1 VASVTVAERTAEAGI
16 EMGKRGK
23 FADTH
28 ENAAKLQPHELAQQ
42 TAHARWRLGF
52 AGNSTLR
59 NLARKRLAMLTKAQ
73 RNAGRKA

>member
-28 ENAAKLQPHELAQQ
+28 EKAAKLQPHELAQQ
-42 TAHARWRLGF
+42 TAYARWRLGF
-52 AGNSTLR
+52 AGNSR
-59 NLARKRLAMLTKAQ
+59 
-73 RNAGRKA
+73 